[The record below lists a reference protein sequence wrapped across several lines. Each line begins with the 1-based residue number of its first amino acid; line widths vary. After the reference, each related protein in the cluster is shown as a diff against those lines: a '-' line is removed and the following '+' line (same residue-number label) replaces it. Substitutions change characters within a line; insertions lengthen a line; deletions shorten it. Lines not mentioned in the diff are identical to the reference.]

1 MECSTSALAVFDI
14 ENKNADR
21 NDINYIFVK

>member
-1 MECSTSALAVFDI
+1 MECSTSVLAVFDI
-14 ENKNADR
+14 ENKNADG